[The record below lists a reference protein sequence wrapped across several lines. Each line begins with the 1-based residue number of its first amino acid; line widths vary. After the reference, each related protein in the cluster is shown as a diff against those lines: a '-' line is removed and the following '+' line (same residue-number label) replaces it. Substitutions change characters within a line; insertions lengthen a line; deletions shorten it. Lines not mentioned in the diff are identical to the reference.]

1 MKKLTMTQLLKR
13 LKDEETR
20 LEKDEGAWLKSLGEL
35 GDLARILLKVQQDQA
50 DQMKLIVELTGR
62 IERLEKGGANA
73 NTKA

>member
-1 MKKLTMTQLLKR
+1 MKKLTIKQLLKKVNEEEQR
-13 LKDEETR
+13 LA
-20 LEKDEGAWLKSLGEL
+20 KDEGAWLKSLGEL

-62 IERLEKGGANA
+62 IERLEQGGANA